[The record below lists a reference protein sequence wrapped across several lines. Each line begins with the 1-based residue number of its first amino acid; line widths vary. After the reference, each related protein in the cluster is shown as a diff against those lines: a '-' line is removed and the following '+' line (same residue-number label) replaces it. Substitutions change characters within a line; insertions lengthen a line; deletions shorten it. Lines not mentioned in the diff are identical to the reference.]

1 MAAPSPSGDEFIWK
15 SDMKT
20 KLKVIQNL
28 IVALACLVT
37 SCADAQFAIDW
48 FAIDGSGGTSTGGEY
63 SLSGSTGQ
71 ADAAVTMTGGDY
83 AMDGGFWSNPAADTS
98 PSGLFER
105 NLISNPDA
113 EAGAGSVSGF
123 DVVPVPNWTSS
134 GNITVTVYGTASA
147 LPWPGLLFG
156 TNVFTG
162 GPNNSSS
169 SATQIIDVS
178 AGAAE
183 VDSGTVQSE
192 LSGWFGG
199 FASQDDRASLIAT
212 FLNASSNAL
221 ATTTIGNVLA
231 LDRTNV
237 TTALYRA
244 TNNIVPV
251 GTRTIQ
257 LMLVITRDAGSYNDG
272 SADHLS
278 LILHLPVSSLRI
290 TAVER
295 IGNDLRLSVTS
306 VLGHNYVIQR
316 CGDLSSGTWTTL
328 PETAFSGNG
337 GTLQQTITNAH
348 IEPKQFYRV
357 QQQ

>member
-1 MAAPSPSGDEFIWK
+1 MNIKYIIPS
-15 SDMKT
+15 
-20 KLKVIQNL
+20 LL
-28 IVALACLVT
+28 IGLFCIATAFGQDY
-37 SCADAQFAIDW
+37 SIEW
-48 FAIDGSGGTSTGGEY
+48 FAIDGSGATSTGGEY

-134 GNITVTVYGTASA
+134 GNFTVTVYGDASA
-147 LPWPGLLFG
+147 LPLRGLPFG

-178 AGAAE
+178 AAGAE
-183 VDSGTVQSE
+183 VDSGTVQST

-199 FASQDDRASLIAT
+199 FSSQNDRSSLIAT
-212 FLNASSNAL
+212 FLNASSNSL

-237 TTALYRA
+237 TTTLYRA
-244 TNNIVPV
+244 TNNVVPS

-257 LMLVITRDAGSYNDG
+257 LMLVMTRDAGSYNDG
-272 SADHLS
+272 SADNLS
-278 LILHLPVSSLRI
+278 LVLHLLVSSLRI
-290 TAVER
+290 TAVEK
-295 IGNDLRLSVTS
+295 IGTDLRLSVMS
-306 VLGHNYVIQR
+306 VSGQTCVIQSR
-316 CGDLSSGTWTTL
+316 DDLLSGTWTTL
-328 PETAFSGNG
+328 PGTAFSGTG
-337 GTLQQTITNAH
+337 GIVQQTITNALTQ
-348 IEPKQFYRV
+348 PKQFYRI